1 MLLSRIAKQKNTGTD
16 IEMDIAYVNSTIRDE
31 RYERPIA
38 IRSCILADSR
48 TEMVIDQYLL
58 APEDDEVQ
66 YVLDMVINYIL
77 NIGKPRRIFVRD
89 EYLLYLLTDL
99 CERGKIDLQVKERL
113 KAIDRFVESFS
124 EFQF

>member
-1 MLLSRIAKQKNTGTD
+1 
-16 IEMDIAYVNSTIRDE
+16 
-31 RYERPIA
+31 
-38 IRSCILADSR
+38 
-48 TEMVIDQYLL
+48 
-58 APEDDEVQ
+58 
-66 YVLDMVINYIL
+66 MVINYIL
-77 NIGKPRRIFVRD
+77 NIGKPRRIFARD

>member
-1 MLLSRIAKQKNTGTD
+1 MNGLLLLEVVFQLIPEQKW
-16 IEMDIAYVNSTIRDE
+16 
-31 RYERPIA
+31 
-38 IRSCILADSR
+38 
-48 TEMVIDQYLL
+48 IDQYLL